1 MESRLSAERKT
12 TYLKDLET
20 LLRIPSV
27 STDPARREQIQL
39 GAEETARQM
48 RQAGF
53 TAVELFPTAGHP
65 IVLGEYFV
73 AADRPTVLVYGHYDV
88 QPEDPIELWHTPPF
102 EPTLREGKLFARGA
116 TDDKGQFLCHVKAVQ
131 TLLEDEGTLP
141 VNLKL
146 LIEGEEEVGSTSLAP
161 FLVEHQERLKA
172 DILVISDTAMY
183 GPDQPSLIYGLR
195 GLTYHQI
202 DLQGAAS
209 DLHSGYFGG
218 AVPNPAD
225 VLTKILSG
233 LRGDDGR
240 VTIPGF
246 YDKVREMTEKER
258 ESYAGLGFRDEDLA
272 SAVGAR
278 RLSPEKGYDGLESRT
293 ARPTLEINGLFSGYT
308 GPGAKTVLPATAMAK
323 LSCRIVPDQD
333 PEEISKLLEAHIR
346 AICPDSVTCTVTH
359 LQASPAW
366 LSSPE
371 SPAMKAASKAVRRL
385 YGKDPVFVRE
395 GGSIPIVLN
404 FQEILGLPVVLL
416 GLGQSDENLHAP
428 NEFFRVENFYTG
440 IDLVMELYR
449 VLAEEF

>member
-1 MESRLSAERKT
+1 MKSQLSQPRREA
-12 TYLKDLET
+12 YLKDLET

-27 STDPARREQIQL
+27 STDPRWRGEIQN

-53 TAVELFPTAGHP
+53 QTVEIFSTAGHP

-73 AADRPTVLVYGHYDV
+73 SADLPTVLVYGHYDV
-88 QPEDPIELWHTPPF
+88 QPEDPIELWESPPF
-102 EPTLREGKLFARGA
+102 EPTLRDGKLYARGA

-141 VNLKL
+141 INLKV
-146 LIEGEEEVGSTSLAP
+146 LIEGEEEVGSGSLAP
-161 FLVEHQERLKA
+161 FLLEHKERLKA

-202 DLQGAAS
+202 ELRGAAS

-225 VLTKILSG
+225 ALTKILGS
-233 LRGDDGR
+233 LRDAQGR

-246 YDKVREMTEKER
+246 YDKVREMSPSER
-258 ESYAGLGFRDEDLA
+258 EAYAALGFQNEHLA
-272 SAVGAR
+272 KAVGAPS
-278 RLSPEKGYDGLESRT
+278 LTPEEGYSGLESRT
-293 ARPTLEINGLFSGYT
+293 ARPTVEINGLLAGYT

-323 LSCRIVPDQD
+323 LSCRIVPDQE
-333 PEEISKLLEAHIR
+333 PEEISRLLEAHIR
-346 AICPDSVTCTVTH
+346 AICPASVTCKVTH
-359 LQASPAW
+359 MQASPAW
-366 LSSPE
+366 LTSTDN
-371 SPAMKAASKAVRRL
+371 PAIQAASKAIRRL
-385 YGKDPVFVRE
+385 YEKDPVFVRE

-404 FQEILGLPVVLL
+404 FQEILGLPAVLM

-428 NEFFRVENFYTG
+428 NEFFRVENFYAG
-440 IDLVMELYR
+440 IDLVIELYR
-449 VLAEEF
+449 ALAEG